1 MKLPV
6 KWDIQLGQL
15 DVPALIF
22 NDLSLNLSNDNAVYF
37 GVLQPS
43 QALMK

>member
-15 DVPALIF
+15 DVPAF
-22 NDLSLNLSNDNAVYF
+22 EPFENLSSRSTPVFRSKRLA
-37 GVLQPS
+37 Q
-43 QALMK
+43 